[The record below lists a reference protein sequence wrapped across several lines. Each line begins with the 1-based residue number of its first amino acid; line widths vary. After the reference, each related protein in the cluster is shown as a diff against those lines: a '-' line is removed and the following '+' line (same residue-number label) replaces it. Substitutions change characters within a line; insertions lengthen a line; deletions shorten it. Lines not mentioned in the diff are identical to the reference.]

1 MISSGII
8 CILDLNIPLEFD
20 ILLWKLR
27 YDSFG
32 SRLYEKVRNMQKR
45 KLIGPIL
52 MAGFGALIVLISCIM
67 LSEEVGASNRY
78 SNSAVAGIAYDVD
91 NYIENLSDD
100 ELGVAVD
107 TSQVLGEAVPEV
119 GSYPEYAGKCMAVV
133 DNSLNVRDMPSTDGN
148 IIGKMVVGS
157 LADVVERGESWTKI
171 HSGNVDGYVSN
182 DYLVFDDEAGA
193 YAQQV
198 CSTVATVNADVLMV
212 REQPTTESS
221 ILDRVVQNQDLTLIE
236 ELDGWVKVSL
246 DDGTE
251 GYVSAEYVNVHFG
264 TKTAFTIDELASTKR
279 MQVVNYG
286 LQFVGNSYV
295 WGGTSLTNGTD
306 CSGFTMRVYEN
317 FGYTINRSSRAQ
329 FSNGVPVSIDNL
341 QPGDLVFYAY
351 SNGTIHHVALYI
363 GNGQIVH
370 ACDSRTGIIVS
381 NVFYDT
387 PYGARRI
394 ITD

>member
-1 MISSGII
+1 MNQRRKSLIKLVSMVVIGM
-8 CILDLNIPLEFD
+8 
-20 ILLWKLR
+20 LLLLFGCLLFSKEVGAARR
-27 YDSFG
+27 YDS
-32 SRLYEKVRNMQKR
+32 
-45 KLIGPIL
+45 
-52 MAGFGALIVLISCIM
+52 
-67 LSEEVGASNRY
+67 
-78 SNSAVAGIAYDVD
+78 SAVAGIAFDVE
-91 NYIENLSDD
+91 NYIDKLSDD
-100 ELGVAVD
+100 ELGISVD
-107 TSQVLGEAVPEV
+107 VSQVLGESSLPEE
-119 GSYPEYAGKCMAVV
+119 SYPEYAGKCMAVV
-133 DNSLNVRDMPSTDGN
+133 DNSLNVRESPGLDGAV
-148 IIGKMVVGS
+148 IGKMVVGS
-157 LADVVERGESWTKI
+157 LANVVERGESWTRI
-171 HSGNVDGYVSN
+171 QSGNVDGYVSN
-182 DYLVFDDEAGA
+182 DYLVFDDAAGA

-212 REQPTTESS
+212 RQEPNTDSA
-221 ILDRVVQNQDLTLIE
+221 ILDRVVQNQDLEVLEEQESWVQVTLE
-236 ELDGWVKVSL
+236 N
-246 DDGTE
+246 GTV
-251 GYVSAEYVNVHFG
+251 GYVSSEFVTVHFG

-279 MQVVNYG
+279 MQIVNYG

-317 FGYTINRSSRAQ
+317 FGYSLNRSSRAQ
-329 FSNGVPVSIDNL
+329 YSNGIPVDVNQL

-381 NVFYDT
+381 SVYYDT

>member
-1 MISSGII
+1 MNTKIKGIARPAGI
-8 CILDLNIPLEFD
+8 VMLGAAVLVLSCILFSKKTEAAR
-20 ILLWKLR
+20 R
-27 YDSFG
+27 YD
-32 SRLYEKVRNMQKR
+32 
-45 KLIGPIL
+45 
-52 MAGFGALIVLISCIM
+52 
-67 LSEEVGASNRY
+67 
-78 SNSAVAGIAYDVD
+78 NSAVAGIAFDVE
-91 NYIENLSDD
+91 NYIEKLSDD
-100 ELGVAVD
+100 ELGISVD
-107 TSQVLGEAVPEV
+107 MSQVLGESAAE
-119 GSYPEYAGKCMAVV
+119 SYPDYAGKCMAVV
-133 DNSLNVRDMPSTDGN
+133 DNSLNVRETPGMDGT

-157 LADVVERGESWTKI
+157 VADVVERGESWTRI

-182 DYLVFDDEAGA
+182 DYLVFDDAAGA

-198 CSTVATVNADVLMV
+198 CSMVATVNADVLMV
-212 REQPTTESS
+212 REAPGTDFS
-221 ILDRVVQNQDLTLIE
+221 ILDRVVQGQDLELLEDQGDWMKVTLE
-236 ELDGWVKVSL
+236 
-246 DDGTE
+246 DGTI
-251 GYVSAEYVNVHFG
+251 GYVSAEFVTVHFG

-306 CSGFTMRVYEN
+306 CSGFTMRVYEK
-317 FGYTINRSSRAQ
+317 FGYSLNRSSRAQ
-329 FSNGVPVSIDNL
+329 YSNGVPVDVNQL

-381 NVFYDT
+381 NVYYDT

>member
-1 MISSGII
+1 MREYWQKNREAIGMTAFGLFLVLVS
-8 CILDLNIPLEFD
+8 C
-20 ILLWKLR
+20 LLLSKQVDAGKR
-27 YDSFG
+27 YNS
-32 SRLYEKVRNMQKR
+32 
-45 KLIGPIL
+45 
-52 MAGFGALIVLISCIM
+52 
-67 LSEEVGASNRY
+67 
-78 SNSAVAGIAYDVD
+78 SAVAGIAYDVD

-100 ELGVAVD
+100 EIGISVDMTQILGEVD
-107 TSQVLGEAVPEV
+107 TEEN
-119 GSYPEYAGKCMAVV
+119 SYPDYAGKCMAVV

-148 IIGKMVVGS
+148 IVGKMVVGS

-182 DYLVFDDEAGA
+182 DYLVFDDAAGA

-198 CSTVATVNADVLMV
+198 CTMVATVNADVLMV
-212 REQPTTESS
+212 REEPSTDAA
-221 ILDRVVQNQDLTLIE
+221 ILDRVVQNQDLTLLE
-236 ELDGWVKVSL
+236 ELDGWVKVRL
-246 DDGTE
+246 EDGTE
-251 GYVSAEYVNVHFG
+251 GYVSSEYVTVHFG
-264 TKTAFTIDELASTKR
+264 TKTAYTLDELASTKR
-279 MQVVNYG
+279 MQIVNYG
-286 LQFVGNSYV
+286 LQFVGNPYV

-306 CSGFTMRVYEN
+306 CSGFTMRVYQN
-317 FGYTINRSSRAQ
+317 FGYTINRSSRSQ
-329 FSNGVPVSIDNL
+329 FSNGVPVSLDEL

-381 NVFYDT
+381 SVYYNT

>member
-1 MISSGII
+1 MCIRKQRLIKSISMIGIGGLLVLLS
-8 CILDLNIPLEFD
+8 CIL
-20 ILLWKLR
+20 
-27 YDSFG
+27 
-32 SRLYEKVRNMQKR
+32 
-45 KLIGPIL
+45 
-52 MAGFGALIVLISCIM
+52 
-67 LSEEVGASNRY
+67 LSEEVGAARRY
-78 SNSAVAGIAYDVD
+78 DSSAVAGIAFDVD
-91 NYIENLSDD
+91 NYIDHLSDD
-100 ELGVAVD
+100 ELGISVD
-107 TSQVLGEAVPEV
+107 MAQVLSESAATAGA
-119 GSYPEYAGKCMAVV
+119 YPDYAGKCMAVV
-133 DNSLNVRDMPSTDGN
+133 DNSLNVRDIPSTEGA
-148 IIGKMVVGS
+148 IVGKMIVGS

-182 DYLVFDDEAGA
+182 DYLVFDDDAGA

-212 REQPTTESS
+212 REEPSTEAA
-221 ILDRVVQNQDLTLIE
+221 ILDRVVQNQDLILLE
-236 ELDGWVKVSL
+236 DLGEWVKVTL
-246 DDGTE
+246 ENETV
-251 GYVSAEYVNVHFG
+251 GYVSAEYVTVHFG
-264 TKTAFTIDELASTKR
+264 TKTAYTIDELASTKR
-279 MQVVNYG
+279 MQIVNYG
-286 LQFVGNSYV
+286 LQFVGRPYV

-306 CSGFTMRVYEN
+306 CSGFTMRVYQN

-329 FSNGVPVSIDNL
+329 FSNGVPVEISDL

>member
-1 MISSGII
+1 M
-8 CILDLNIPLEFD
+8 NIMRREMSMKKQELIKAF
-20 ILLWKLR
+20 IMVAV
-27 YDSFG
+27 G
-32 SRLYEKVRNMQKR
+32 SV
-45 KLIGPIL
+45 
-52 MAGFGALIVLISCIM
+52 IVLICSIL
-67 LSEEVGASNRY
+67 LSKQVGASKRY
-78 SNSAVAGIAYDVD
+78 NSSAVAGIAYDVD

-100 ELGVAVD
+100 ELGITVD
-107 TSQVLGEAVPEV
+107 TSQILGEAVPEA

-133 DNSLNVRDMPSTDGN
+133 DNALNVREIPSTDGA
-148 IIGKMVVGS
+148 IVGKMVVGS
-157 LADVVERGESWTKI
+157 LADVVERGEGWSKI

-198 CSTVATVNADVLMV
+198 CTTVATVNADVLMV
-212 REQPTTESS
+212 RETPSTESS
-221 ILDRVVQNQDLTLIE
+221 ILERVVQNQDLTVLE
-236 ELDGWVKVSL
+236 ELEGWVKISL
-246 DDGTE
+246 EDGTE
-251 GYVSAEYVNVHFG
+251 GYVSADYVTVHFG
-264 TKTAFTIDELASTKR
+264 TKTAYTIDELASTKR
-279 MQVVNYG
+279 MQIVNYG

-306 CSGFTMRVYEN
+306 CSGFTMRVYEH

-329 FSNGVPVSIDNL
+329 FSNGVPVEISNL

-381 NVFYDT
+381 SVYYDT

>member
-1 MISSGII
+1 MERRIKYMLKPVCMAGMGII
-8 CILDLNIPLEFD
+8 LICLG
-20 ILLWKLR
+20 ILLLPEEAGAARR
-27 YDSFG
+27 YDS
-32 SRLYEKVRNMQKR
+32 
-45 KLIGPIL
+45 
-52 MAGFGALIVLISCIM
+52 
-67 LSEEVGASNRY
+67 
-78 SNSAVAGIAYDVD
+78 SAVAGIAFDVE
-91 NYIENLSDD
+91 NYIDKLSDD
-100 ELGVAVD
+100 ELGVSVD
-107 TSQVLGEAVPEV
+107 ISQVLSESSTAEE
-119 GSYPEYAGKCMAVV
+119 SYPEYAGKCMAVV
-133 DNSLNVRDMPSTDGN
+133 DNSLNVRETPGLDGV

-182 DYLVFDDEAGA
+182 DYLVFDDAAGA

-212 REQPTTESS
+212 RESPSTESA
-221 ILDRVVQNQDLTLIE
+221 ILDRVVQNQDLEVLE
-236 ELDGWVKVSL
+236 ELEGWIHVTL
-246 DDGTE
+246 ENGIA
-251 GYVSAEYVNVHFG
+251 GYVSAEFVTVHFG

-306 CSGFTMRVYEN
+306 CSGFTMRVYQN
-317 FGYTINRSSRAQ
+317 FGYSLNRSSRAQ
-329 FSNGVPVSIDNL
+329 YSNGVPVDINQL

-381 NVFYDT
+381 NVYYDT